1 MACNCA
7 EEVIKEL
14 RKKAEE
20 QLQGEVGFM
29 GVIDS
34 YFTNRIFIAFRKGDL
49 NDQIK
54 VPFSIPAKIEYQ
66 RRAKASGKV
75 RDYKKETNIF
85 PSYCL
90 FCGKKYEEES

>member
-7 EEVIKEL
+7 EEVIRKLKEVSE
-14 RKKAEE
+14 K

-29 GVIDS
+29 GITES
-34 YFTNRIFIAFRKGDL
+34 YFTNRVFLAFSKGDI
-49 NDQIK
+49 NDQLK
-54 VPFSIPAKIEYQ
+54 APFSIPAKIEYQ

-85 PSYCL
+85 PTYCC
-90 FCGKKYEEES
+90 FCGKKYEDEK